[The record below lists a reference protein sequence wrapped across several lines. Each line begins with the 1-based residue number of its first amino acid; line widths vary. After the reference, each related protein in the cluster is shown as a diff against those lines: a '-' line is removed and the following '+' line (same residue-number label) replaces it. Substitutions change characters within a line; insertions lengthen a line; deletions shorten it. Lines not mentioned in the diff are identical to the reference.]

1 LPEPIAKFKLEGETV
16 FLFLER
22 LAHAQQMPHKSP
34 VSSHYLPGRA
44 RDTSGRRSGRR
55 FVFVMM
61 TASKK
66 VRNIV

>member
-1 LPEPIAKFKLEGETV
+1 MEFKLEGETV

-22 LAHAQQMPHKSP
+22 LAHAQQTPRDSP
-34 VSSHYLPGRA
+34 VSSRSLLGRA
-44 RDTSGRRSGRR
+44 SDTSGRTSGRR

-66 VRNIV
+66 VRHLI